1 MISIYFRVAKLTRL
15 PTNIIAGGEHLQVK
29 LYVVQKYH
37 TSSYISCSKETFV
50 LMKQLIFSRLSTTRS
65 VVIITLI
72 MTRSPGSNF
81 LSLNV
86 AIKILINCLN
96 AGCAGKFI
104 RKSSISAL
112 DSFSIKKLLYKVPQN
127 APLLYLYYYYVQSG
141 RVRKGLL

>member
-1 MISIYFRVAKLTRL
+1 
-15 PTNIIAGGEHLQVK
+15 
-29 LYVVQKYH
+29 
-37 TSSYISCSKETFV
+37 
-50 LMKQLIFSRLSTTRS
+50 MKQLIFPRLSTTRS

-112 DSFSIKKLLYKVPQN
+112 DSFSIKKLLCKVPQN
-127 APLLYLYYYYVQSG
+127 ASSVLICTITMFKVVESEKAYYRSLFQEYRSGSCLFGSSIPYELFRRIYDNIFSALLIQINMS
-141 RVRKGLL
+141 KPKPK